1 MTNRISRLKT
11 ALFANTREISLER
24 ALLYTASHRQTEGE
38 PVILRRAKATA
49 YILEHVEISIRDEEL
64 IAGNRTVKPR
74 AGIMSPEMD
83 PYWLLKELDQFPTR
97 PQDRFA
103 ISEEDKRIYR
113 EELFP
118 YWEKRSMKDFING
131 QMTDEV
137 KAATSTQIFSIN
149 QTDKGQGHII
159 IDYPRLLNHGLGEL
173 VAQMQQHCQQQPENH
188 FYQAA
193 LLLLEASQKHILRY
207 AELAET
213 MAANC
218 TDAQRREEL
227 LTIAEISRHNAQHK
241 PQTFWQACQLF
252 WYMNIILQY
261 ESNASSLSLGR
272 FDQYMLPFYQASLTQ
287 GEDPAFL
294 KELLESLWV
303 KCNDIVLL
311 RSTSSARY
319 FAGFP
324 TGYTALLGGLTENGR
339 SAVNVLSFLCL
350 DAYQSV
356 QLPQPN
362 LGVRTNALID
372 TPFLMKTA
380 ETIRLGTGIPQIFND
395 EVVVP
400 AFLNESNASS
410 LSLGRFDQYMLPF
423 YQASLT
429 QGEDP
434 AFLKELLESLWVKCN
449 DIVLLRSTSSARYF
463 AGFPTGY
470 TALLGGLTENGRSAV
485 NVLSFLCLDA
495 YQSVQLPQPNLGVR
509 TNALIDTPFLMKTA
523 ETIRLGTGIPQ
534 IFNDEVVVPAFL
546 NRGVSL
552 EDARDYS
559 VVGCVELS
567 IPGRTYGLHDIAM
580 FNLLKVMEICLHENE
595 GNAALT
601 YEGLLEQIRAKISHY
616 ITLMVE
622 GSNICDIGHR
632 DWAPVPLLS
641 SFISDCLEKGRDI
654 TDGGA
659 RYNFSGVQGIG
670 IANLSDSLHALKG
683 MVFEQQRLS
692 FDELLSVL
700 KANFATPEGEKVRAR
715 LINRFE
721 KYGNDIDEVDNISAE
736 LLRHYCKEVEKYQN
750 PRGGYFTP
758 GSYTVS
764 AHVPLG
770 SVVGATPD
778 GRFAG
783 EQLADGGLSP
793 MLGQD
798 AQGPTAVLK
807 SVSKLDNTLLSNG
820 TLLNVKFTPATLEG
834 EAGLRKLADFLRAFT
849 QLKLQHIQF
858 NVVNADTL
866 REAQQRPQD
875 YAGLVVRVAGY
886 SAFFVELSKEIQD
899 DIIRRTAHQL

>member
-1 MTNRISRLKT
+1 MTHRIQRLKA
-11 ALFANTREISLER
+11 ALFNTNREISLER
-24 ALLYTASHRQTEGE
+24 ALLYTESYQQTEGE
-38 PVILRRAKATA
+38 PVMLRRAKATA
-49 YILEHVEISIRDEEL
+49 YILDNVKIAIRDDEL

-83 PYWLLKELDQFPTR
+83 PYWLLKELEHFPTR
-97 PQDRFA
+97 PQDRFD
-103 ISEEDKRIYR
+103 ISDEDKQCYR
-113 EELFP
+113 DVLYP

-137 KAATSTQIFSIN
+137 KEAVGTQIFSVN

-159 IDYPRLLNHGLGEL
+159 IDYPRLLENGLGVLVDEL
-173 VAQMQQHCQQQPENH
+173 TACCERAPDNH

-193 LLLLEASQKHILRY
+193 RLLLDASQRHILRY
-207 AELAET
+207 AQLAEQ
-213 MAANC
+213 MAAQC
-218 TDAQRREEL
+218 QDAVRRDEL
-227 LTIAEISRHNAQHK
+227 LAIAANSRHNIDQR

-272 FDQYMLPFYQASLTQ
+272 FDQYMLPFWQASLTQ
-287 GEDPAFL
+287 GEDPAFMR
-294 KELLESLWV
+294 ELLESLWI
-303 KCNDIVLL
+303 KCNDVVLL

-324 TGYTALLGGLTENGR
+324 TGYTALLGGLTEMGR
-339 SAVNVLSFLCL
+339 SAVNALSFMCL

-362 LGVRTNALID
+362 LGVRINALID
-372 TPFLMKTA
+372 RPFL
-380 ETIRLGTGIPQIFND
+380 L
-395 EVVVP
+395 
-400 AFLNESNASS
+400 
-410 LSLGRFDQYMLPF
+410 
-423 YQASLT
+423 
-429 QGEDP
+429 
-434 AFLKELLESLWVKCN
+434 
-449 DIVLLRSTSSARYF
+449 
-463 AGFPTGY
+463 
-470 TALLGGLTENGRSAV
+470 
-485 NVLSFLCLDA
+485 
-495 YQSVQLPQPNLGVR
+495 
-509 TNALIDTPFLMKTA
+509 KTA

-552 EDARDYS
+552 EDARDYA

-567 IPGRTYGLHDIAM
+567 LPGKTYGLHDIAM
-580 FNLLKVMEICLHENE
+580 FNLLKVMEIVLHENE
-595 GNAALT
+595 GNTALT
-601 YEGLLEQIRAKISHY
+601 YDNLLAQIREKVSHY
-616 ITLMVE
+616 IRLMVE

-641 SFISDCLEKGRDI
+641 SFISDCLKNGKDI

-692 FDELLSVL
+692 FDELLTVL
-700 KANFATPEGEKVRAR
+700 KANFATPEGEKIRAR

-736 LLRHYCKEVEKYQN
+736 LLRHYCKEVEKYTN
-750 PRGGYFTP
+750 PRGGQFTP

-778 GRFAG
+778 GRYSG

-798 AQGPTAVLK
+798 GQGPTAVLK
-807 SVSKLDNTLLSNG
+807 SVSKLDNYLLSNG

-834 EAGLRKLADFLRAFT
+834 QSGLNKLADFLRAFT

-858 NVVNADTL
+858 NVVNAQTL
-866 REAQQRPQD
+866 REAQSRPQD
-875 YAGLVVRVAGY
+875 FAGLVVRVAGY

>member
-137 KAATSTQIFSIN
+137 KAATNTQIFSIN

-173 VAQMQQHCQQQPENH
+173 VAQMQQHC
-188 FYQAA
+188 
-193 LLLLEASQKHILRY
+193 
-207 AELAET
+207 
-213 MAANC
+213 
-218 TDAQRREEL
+218 
-227 LTIAEISRHNAQHK
+227 QHK

-272 FDQYMLPFYQASLTQ
+272 FDQYMLPFYQTSLTQ
-287 GEDPAFL
+287 GEDAAFL

-380 ETIRLGTGIPQIFND
+380 ETIRF
-395 EVVVP
+395 
-400 AFLNESNASS
+400 
-410 LSLGRFDQYMLPF
+410 
-423 YQASLT
+423 
-429 QGEDP
+429 
-434 AFLKELLESLWVKCN
+434 
-449 DIVLLRSTSSARYF
+449 
-463 AGFPTGY
+463 
-470 TALLGGLTENGRSAV
+470 
-485 NVLSFLCLDA
+485 
-495 YQSVQLPQPNLGVR
+495 
-509 TNALIDTPFLMKTA
+509 
-523 ETIRLGTGIPQ
+523 GTGIPQ

>member
-1 MTNRISRLKT
+1 MTNRTQRLKD
-11 ALFANTREISLER
+11 ALFASPREISLER
-24 ALLYTASHRQTEGE
+24 ALLYTASHQQTEGE
-38 PVILRRAKATA
+38 PVITRRAKATA
-49 YILEHVEISIRDEEL
+49 YILDHVNIAIRDEEL

-83 PYWLLKELDQFPTR
+83 PYWLLKELDQFATR
-97 PQDRFA
+97 PQDRFE
-103 ISEEDKRIYR
+103 ISDEDKQTYR
-113 EELFP
+113 DVLYP
-118 YWEKRSMKDFING
+118 YWENRSMKDFINS

-137 KAATSTQIFSIN
+137 KIAVGTQIFSVN

-159 IDYPRLLNHGLGEL
+159 IDYPRLLNNGLGALVEEL
-173 VAQMQQHCQQQPENH
+173 REHCARDPHNT
-188 FYQAA
+188 FYAAA
-193 LLLLEASQKHILRY
+193 LILLEASQRHIMRY
-207 AELAET
+207 ALLAEKL
-213 MAANC
+213 AASS
-218 TDAQRREEL
+218 DALRREEL
-227 LTIAEISRHNAQHK
+227 LKIAGISRHNAQHK
-241 PQTFWQACQLF
+241 PQTFRQACQLF
-252 WYMNIILQY
+252 WYMNVILQY
-261 ESNASSLSLGR
+261 ESNASSLSIGR
-272 FDQYMLPFYQASLTQ
+272 FDQYMLPFYQASLSQ
-287 GEDPAFL
+287 GEEPAFL
-294 KELLESLWV
+294 KEILESLWV
-303 KCNDIVLL
+303 KCNDVVLL

-339 SAVNVLSFLCL
+339 SAVNMLSFLCL

-362 LGVRTNALID
+362 LGVRVNELID
-372 TPFLMKTA
+372 RPFL
-380 ETIRLGTGIPQIFND
+380 L
-395 EVVVP
+395 
-400 AFLNESNASS
+400 
-410 LSLGRFDQYMLPF
+410 
-423 YQASLT
+423 
-429 QGEDP
+429 
-434 AFLKELLESLWVKCN
+434 
-449 DIVLLRSTSSARYF
+449 
-463 AGFPTGY
+463 
-470 TALLGGLTENGRSAV
+470 
-485 NVLSFLCLDA
+485 
-495 YQSVQLPQPNLGVR
+495 
-509 TNALIDTPFLMKTA
+509 KTA

-552 EDARDYS
+552 EDARDYA

-567 IPGRTYGLHDIAM
+567 IPGKTYGLHDIAM
-580 FNLLKVMEICLHENE
+580 FNLLKVMEIAMQENE
-595 GNAALT
+595 GNAALS
-601 YEGLLEQIRAKISHY
+601 YEGLLEHIRVKINHY
-616 ITLMVE
+616 IALMVE

-641 SFISDCLEKGRDI
+641 SFISDCLESGKDI

-683 MVFEQQRLS
+683 LVFEQQRLS
-692 FDELLSVL
+692 FDELLAVL

-721 KYGNDIDEVDNISAE
+721 KYGNDIDDVDNISAE
-736 LLRHYCKEVEKYQN
+736 LLRHYCKEVEKYLN
-750 PRGGYFTP
+750 PRGGQFTP

-770 SVVGATPD
+770 AVVGATPD

-798 AQGPTAVLK
+798 MQGPTAVLK
-807 SVSKLDNTLLSNG
+807 SVSKLDNYLLSNG

-834 EAGLRKLADFLRAFT
+834 DAGLQKLADFLRAFT

-858 NVVNADTL
+858 NVVNAETL

-875 YAGLVVRVAGY
+875 FAGLVVRVAGY

>member
-1 MTNRISRLKT
+1 MTNRTQRLKD
-11 ALFANTREISLER
+11 ALFASPREISLER
-24 ALLYTASHRQTEGE
+24 ALLYTASHQQTEGE
-38 PVILRRAKATA
+38 PVIIRRAKATA
-49 YILEHVEISIRDEEL
+49 YILDHVKIAIRDEEL

-83 PYWLLKELDQFPTR
+83 PYWLLKELDQFATR
-97 PQDRFA
+97 PQDRFE
-103 ISEEDKRIYR
+103 ISDEDKQTYR
-113 EELFP
+113 DVLYP
-118 YWEKRSMKDFING
+118 YWENRSMKDFINS

-137 KAATSTQIFSIN
+137 KTAVGTQIFSIN

-159 IDYPRLLNHGLGEL
+159 IDYPRLLNNGLGVLVEEL
-173 VAQMQQHCQQQPENH
+173 REHCARDPHNT
-188 FYQAA
+188 FYAAA
-193 LLLLEASQKHILRY
+193 LILLEASQRHILRY
-207 AELAET
+207 AALAEELAWVS
-213 MAANC
+213 
-218 TDAQRREEL
+218 DVPRREEL
-227 LTIAEISRHNAQHK
+227 LTIADISRHNAQQK

-261 ESNASSLSLGR
+261 ESNASSLSIGR
-272 FDQYMLPFYQASLTQ
+272 FDQYMLPFYQASLSQ
-287 GEDPAFL
+287 GDEPAFL
-294 KELLESLWV
+294 KEILESLWV
-303 KCNDIVLL
+303 KCNDVVLL

-324 TGYTALLGGLTENGR
+324 TGYTALLGGLTESGR

-362 LGVRTNALID
+362 LGVRVNELID
-372 TPFLMKTA
+372 RPFL
-380 ETIRLGTGIPQIFND
+380 L
-395 EVVVP
+395 
-400 AFLNESNASS
+400 
-410 LSLGRFDQYMLPF
+410 
-423 YQASLT
+423 
-429 QGEDP
+429 
-434 AFLKELLESLWVKCN
+434 
-449 DIVLLRSTSSARYF
+449 
-463 AGFPTGY
+463 
-470 TALLGGLTENGRSAV
+470 
-485 NVLSFLCLDA
+485 
-495 YQSVQLPQPNLGVR
+495 
-509 TNALIDTPFLMKTA
+509 KTA

-552 EDARDYS
+552 EDARDYA

-567 IPGRTYGLHDIAM
+567 IPGKTYGLHDIAM
-580 FNLLKVMEICLHENE
+580 FNLLKVMEIAMHENE
-595 GNAALT
+595 GNAGLS
-601 YEGLLEQIRAKISHY
+601 YEGLLENIRAKINHY
-616 ITLMVE
+616 IALMVE

-641 SFISDCLEKGRDI
+641 SFISDCLASGKDI

-683 MVFEQQRLS
+683 LVFEQQRLS
-692 FDELLSVL
+692 FDELLAVL

-721 KYGNDIDEVDNISAE
+721 KYGNDIDDVDNISAE
-736 LLRHYCKEVEKYQN
+736 LLRHYCKEVEKYRN
-750 PRGGYFTP
+750 PRGGQFTP

-770 SVVGATPD
+770 AVVGATPD

-798 AQGPTAVLK
+798 MQGPTAVLK
-807 SVSKLDNTLLSNG
+807 SVSKLDNYLLSNG

-834 EAGLRKLADFLRAFT
+834 DTGLQKLADFLRAFT

-858 NVVNADTL
+858 NVVNAETL
-866 REAQQRPQD
+866 REAQRRPQD
-875 YAGLVVRVAGY
+875 FAGLVVRVAGY
-886 SAFFVELSKEIQD
+886 SAFFVELSKEIQN

>member
-1 MTNRISRLKT
+1 MTHRIQRLKA
-11 ALFANTREISLER
+11 ALFNTNREISLER
-24 ALLYTASHRQTEGE
+24 ALLYTESYQQTEGE
-38 PVILRRAKATA
+38 PVMLRRAKATA
-49 YILEHVEISIRDEEL
+49 YILDNVKIAIRDDEL

-83 PYWLLKELDQFPTR
+83 PYWLLKELEHFPTR
-97 PQDRFA
+97 PQDRFD
-103 ISEEDKRIYR
+103 ISDEDKQCYR
-113 EELFP
+113 DVLYP

-137 KAATSTQIFSIN
+137 KEAVGTQIFSVN

-159 IDYPRLLNHGLGEL
+159 IDYPRLLENGLGVLVDEL
-173 VAQMQQHCQQQPENH
+173 TACCERAPDNH

-193 LLLLEASQKHILRY
+193 RLLLDASQRHILRY
-207 AELAET
+207 AQLAEQ
-213 MAANC
+213 MAAQC
-218 TDAQRREEL
+218 QDAVRRDEL
-227 LTIAEISRHNAQHK
+227 LAIAANSRHNIDQR

-272 FDQYMLPFYQASLTQ
+272 FDQYMLPFWQASLTQ
-287 GEDPAFL
+287 GEDPAFMR
-294 KELLESLWV
+294 ELLESLWI
-303 KCNDIVLL
+303 KCNDVVLL

-324 TGYTALLGGLTENGR
+324 TGYTALLGGLTEMGR
-339 SAVNVLSFLCL
+339 SAVNALSFMCL

-362 LGVRTNALID
+362 LGVRINALID
-372 TPFLMKTA
+372 RPFL
-380 ETIRLGTGIPQIFND
+380 L
-395 EVVVP
+395 
-400 AFLNESNASS
+400 
-410 LSLGRFDQYMLPF
+410 
-423 YQASLT
+423 
-429 QGEDP
+429 
-434 AFLKELLESLWVKCN
+434 
-449 DIVLLRSTSSARYF
+449 
-463 AGFPTGY
+463 
-470 TALLGGLTENGRSAV
+470 
-485 NVLSFLCLDA
+485 
-495 YQSVQLPQPNLGVR
+495 
-509 TNALIDTPFLMKTA
+509 KTA

-552 EDARDYS
+552 EDARDYA

-567 IPGRTYGLHDIAM
+567 LPGKTYGLHDIAM
-580 FNLLKVMEICLHENE
+580 FNLLKVMEIVLHENE
-595 GNAALT
+595 GNTALT
-601 YEGLLEQIRAKISHY
+601 YDNLLAQIREKVSHY
-616 ITLMVE
+616 IRLMVE

-641 SFISDCLEKGRDI
+641 SFISDCLKNGKDI

-692 FDELLSVL
+692 FDELLTVL
-700 KANFATPEGEKVRAR
+700 KTNFATPEGEKIRAR

-736 LLRHYCKEVEKYQN
+736 LLRHYCKEVEKYTN
-750 PRGGYFTP
+750 PRGGQFTP

-778 GRFAG
+778 GRYSG

-798 AQGPTAVLK
+798 GQGPTAVLK
-807 SVSKLDNTLLSNG
+807 SVSKLDNYLLSNG
-820 TLLNVKFTPATLEG
+820 TLLNVKFIPATLEG
-834 EAGLRKLADFLRAFT
+834 QSGLNKLADFLRAFT

-858 NVVNADTL
+858 NVVNAQTL
-866 REAQQRPQD
+866 REAQSRPQD
-875 YAGLVVRVAGY
+875 FAGLVVRVAGY

>member
-1 MTNRISRLKT
+1 MTNRIPRLKN
-11 ALFANTREISLER
+11 ALFANPREISLER
-24 ALLYTASHRQTEGE
+24 ALLYTASHQQTEGE

-49 YILEHVEISIRDEEL
+49 HILDHVEIAIRDEEL

-83 PYWLLKELDQFPTR
+83 PYWLLKELDQFATR
-97 PQDRFA
+97 PQDRFE
-103 ISEEDKRIYR
+103 ISDEDKQTYR
-113 EELFP
+113 EVLYP
-118 YWEKRSMKDFING
+118 YWENRSMKDFINS
-131 QMTDEV
+131 QMTEEV
-137 KAATSTQIFSIN
+137 KAAVGTQIFSVN

-159 IDYPRLLNHGLGEL
+159 IDYPRLLNNGLGAL
-173 VAQMQQHCQQQPENH
+173 VAEMRERCARDTQNT
-188 FYQAA
+188 FYVAA
-193 LLLLEASQKHILRY
+193 LILLEASQRHILRY
-207 AELAET
+207 AALAEELAQSS
-213 MAANC
+213 
-218 TDAQRREEL
+218 DATRREEL
-227 LTIAEISRHNAQHK
+227 LAMADISRHNAQHK

-252 WYMNIILQY
+252 WYMNVILQY
-261 ESNASSLSLGR
+261 ESNASSLSIGR

-287 GEDPAFL
+287 GDDPAFL

-303 KCNDIVLL
+303 KCNDVVLL

-362 LGVRTNALID
+362 LGVRVNELID
-372 TPFLMKTA
+372 RPFLLKTA

-395 EVVVP
+395 EV
-400 AFLNESNASS
+400 
-410 LSLGRFDQYMLPF
+410 
-423 YQASLT
+423 
-429 QGEDP
+429 
-434 AFLKELLESLWVKCN
+434 
-449 DIVLLRSTSSARYF
+449 I
-463 AGFPTGY
+463 
-470 TALLGGLTENGRSAV
+470 
-485 NVLSFLCLDA
+485 
-495 YQSVQLPQPNLGVR
+495 
-509 TNALIDTPFLMKTA
+509 
-523 ETIRLGTGIPQ
+523 
-534 IFNDEVVVPAFL
+534 VPAFL

-552 EDARDYS
+552 EDARDYA

-567 IPGRTYGLHDIAM
+567 IPGKTYGLHDIAM
-580 FNLLKVMEICLHENE
+580 FNLLKVMEIAMQENE
-595 GNAALT
+595 GNSGLT
-601 YEGLLEQIRAKISHY
+601 YEGLIEHIRARINHY
-616 ITLMVE
+616 IALMVE

-641 SFISDCLEKGRDI
+641 SFISDCLETGKDI

-683 MVFEQQRLS
+683 LVFEQQRLS
-692 FDELLSVL
+692 FDELLAVL

-721 KYGNDIDEVDNISAE
+721 KYGNDIDDVDNISAE
-736 LLRHYCKEVEKYQN
+736 QLRHYCKEVEKYRN
-750 PRGGYFTP
+750 PRGGIFTP

-770 SVVGATPD
+770 AVVGATPD
-778 GRFAG
+778 GRLAG

-798 AQGPTAVLK
+798 MQGPTAVLK
-807 SVSKLDNTLLSNG
+807 SVSKLDNYLLSNG

-834 EAGLRKLADFLRAFT
+834 DAGLQKLADFLRAFT

-858 NVVNADTL
+858 NVVNAETL
-866 REAQQRPQD
+866 REAQRRPQD
-875 YAGLVVRVAGY
+875 FAGLVVRVAGY

>member
-1 MTNRISRLKT
+1 MTNRIPRLKN
-11 ALFANTREISLER
+11 ALFANPREISLER
-24 ALLYTASHRQTEGE
+24 ALLYTASHQQTEGE

-49 YILEHVEISIRDEEL
+49 HILDHVEIAIRDEEL

-83 PYWLLKELDQFPTR
+83 PYWLLKELDQFATR
-97 PQDRFA
+97 PQDRFE
-103 ISEEDKRIYR
+103 ISDEDKQTYR
-113 EELFP
+113 EVLYP
-118 YWEKRSMKDFING
+118 YWENRSMKDFINS
-131 QMTDEV
+131 QMTEEV
-137 KAATSTQIFSIN
+137 KAAVGTQIFSVN

-159 IDYPRLLNHGLGEL
+159 IDYPRLLNNGLGAL
-173 VAQMQQHCQQQPENH
+173 VAEMRERCARDTQNT
-188 FYQAA
+188 FYAAA
-193 LLLLEASQKHILRY
+193 LILLEASQRHILRY
-207 AELAET
+207 AALAEELAQSS
-213 MAANC
+213 
-218 TDAQRREEL
+218 DATRREEL
-227 LTIAEISRHNAQHK
+227 LAMADISRHNAQHK

-252 WYMNIILQY
+252 WYMNVILQY
-261 ESNASSLSLGR
+261 ESNASSLSIGR

-287 GEDPAFL
+287 GDDPAFL

-303 KCNDIVLL
+303 KCNDVVLL

-362 LGVRTNALID
+362 LGVRVNELID
-372 TPFLMKTA
+372 RPFLLKTA

-395 EVVVP
+395 EV
-400 AFLNESNASS
+400 
-410 LSLGRFDQYMLPF
+410 
-423 YQASLT
+423 
-429 QGEDP
+429 
-434 AFLKELLESLWVKCN
+434 
-449 DIVLLRSTSSARYF
+449 I
-463 AGFPTGY
+463 
-470 TALLGGLTENGRSAV
+470 
-485 NVLSFLCLDA
+485 
-495 YQSVQLPQPNLGVR
+495 
-509 TNALIDTPFLMKTA
+509 
-523 ETIRLGTGIPQ
+523 
-534 IFNDEVVVPAFL
+534 VPAFL

-552 EDARDYS
+552 EDARDYA

-567 IPGRTYGLHDIAM
+567 IPGKTYGLHDIAM
-580 FNLLKVMEICLHENE
+580 FNLLKVMEIAMQENE
-595 GNAALT
+595 GNSGLT
-601 YEGLLEQIRAKISHY
+601 YEGLIEHIRARINHY
-616 ITLMVE
+616 IALMVE

-641 SFISDCLEKGRDI
+641 SFISDCLETGKDI

-683 MVFEQQRLS
+683 LVFEQQRLS
-692 FDELLSVL
+692 FDELLAVL
-700 KANFATPEGEKVRAR
+700 KANFATPEGGKVRAR

-721 KYGNDIDEVDNISAE
+721 KYGNDIDDVDNISAE
-736 LLRHYCKEVEKYQN
+736 LLRHYCKEVEKYRN
-750 PRGGYFTP
+750 PRGGIFTP

-770 SVVGATPD
+770 AVVGATPD
-778 GRFAG
+778 GRLAG

-798 AQGPTAVLK
+798 MQGPTAVLK
-807 SVSKLDNTLLSNG
+807 SVSKLDNYLLSNG

-834 EAGLRKLADFLRAFT
+834 DAGLQKLADFLRAFT

-858 NVVNADTL
+858 NVVNAETL
-866 REAQQRPQD
+866 REAQRRPQD
-875 YAGLVVRVAGY
+875 FAGLVVRVAGY

>member
-1 MTNRISRLKT
+1 MTNRIQRLKD
-11 ALFANTREISLER
+11 ALFANPREISLER
-24 ALLYTASHRQTEGE
+24 AVLYTESHRQTDGE
-38 PVILRRAKATA
+38 PVIIRRAKATA
-49 YILEHVEISIRDEEL
+49 HILDNVAISIRDDEL
-64 IAGNRTVKPR
+64 IAGNRTIKPR

-97 PQDRFA
+97 PQDRFN
-103 ISEEDKRIYR
+103 ISDDDKRLYR
-113 EELFP
+113 DELFP
-118 YWEKRSMKDFING
+118 YWEKRSMKDFINA

-137 KAATSTQIFSIN
+137 KAAVSTQIFSVN

-159 IDYPRLLNHGLGEL
+159 IDYPRLLNNGLDAL
-173 VAQMQQHCQQQPENH
+173 VNEMHAHLHEQPDNA
-188 FYQAA
+188 FYQAV
-193 LLLLEASQKHILRY
+193 LILLEASQRHILRY
-207 AELAET
+207 AALADE
-213 MAANC
+213 MANRC
-218 TDAQRREEL
+218 PDPQRRQEL
-227 LTIAEISRHNAQHK
+227 ETIASVSRHNAGQK
-241 PQTFWQACQLF
+241 PENFWQACQLF

-261 ESNASSLSLGR
+261 ESNASSISLGR
-272 FDQYMLPFYQASLTQ
+272 FDQYMLPFWQASLNH
-287 GEDPAFL
+287 GEDPAFMQ
-294 KELLESLWV
+294 ELLESLWV

-339 SAVNVLSFLCL
+339 SAVNILSFTCL
-350 DAYQSV
+350 DAYQNV
-356 QLPQPN
+356 RLPQPN
-362 LGVRTNALID
+362 LGVRVNELID
-372 TPFLMKTA
+372 RPFLRKTA
-380 ETIRLGTGIPQIFND
+380 ET
-395 EVVVP
+395 V
-400 AFLNESNASS
+400 
-410 LSLGRFDQYMLPF
+410 
-423 YQASLT
+423 
-429 QGEDP
+429 
-434 AFLKELLESLWVKCN
+434 
-449 DIVLLRSTSSARYF
+449 
-463 AGFPTGY
+463 
-470 TALLGGLTENGRSAV
+470 
-485 NVLSFLCLDA
+485 
-495 YQSVQLPQPNLGVR
+495 
-509 TNALIDTPFLMKTA
+509 
-523 ETIRLGTGIPQ
+523 RLGTGIPQ

-552 EDARDYS
+552 EDARDYA

-580 FNLLKVMEICLHENE
+580 FNLLKVMEIVMLEHE
-595 GNAALT
+595 GDPQLT
-601 YEGLLEQIRAKISHY
+601 YDGLLASIRDKIRHY
-616 ITLMVE
+616 IKLMVE

-641 SFISDCLEKGRDI
+641 SFVEDCIANGKDI

-683 MVFEQQRLS
+683 MVFDQQRMS
-692 FDELLSVL
+692 FDELLAVL

-721 KYGNDIDEVDNISAE
+721 KYGNDIDDVDNISAD
-736 LLRHYCKEVEKYQN
+736 LLRFYCKEVEKYRN
-750 PRGGYFTP
+750 PRGGQFTP

-793 MLGQD
+793 MVGQD
-798 AQGPTAVLK
+798 GQGPTAVLK
-807 SVSKLDNTLLSNG
+807 SVSKLDNYLLSNG

-834 EAGLRKLADFLRAFT
+834 ESGLNKLADFLHAFT
-849 QLKLQHIQF
+849 KLKLQHIQF
-858 NVVNADTL
+858 NVVNAETL

-875 YAGLVVRVAGY
+875 FAGLVVRVAGY

>member
-1 MTNRISRLKT
+1 MTNRTQRLKD
-11 ALFANTREISLER
+11 ALFASPREISLER
-24 ALLYTASHRQTEGE
+24 ALLYTASHQQTEGE
-38 PVILRRAKATA
+38 PVIIRRAKATA
-49 YILEHVEISIRDEEL
+49 YILDHVNIAIRDEEL

-83 PYWLLKELDQFPTR
+83 PYWLLKELDQFATR
-97 PQDRFA
+97 PQDRFE
-103 ISEEDKRIYR
+103 ISDEDKQTYR
-113 EELFP
+113 DVLYP
-118 YWEKRSMKDFING
+118 YWENRSMKDFINS

-137 KAATSTQIFSIN
+137 KIAVGTQIFSVN

-159 IDYPRLLNHGLGEL
+159 IDYPRLLNNGLGALVEEL
-173 VAQMQQHCQQQPENH
+173 REHCARDPHNT
-188 FYQAA
+188 FYTAA
-193 LLLLEASQKHILRY
+193 LILLEASQRHILRY
-207 AELAET
+207 AALAEELARVS
-213 MAANC
+213 
-218 TDAQRREEL
+218 DASRREEL
-227 LTIAEISRHNAQHK
+227 LTIADISRHNAQHK

-252 WYMNIILQY
+252 WYMNVILQY
-261 ESNASSLSLGR
+261 ESNASSLSIGR
-272 FDQYMLPFYQASLTQ
+272 FDQYMLPFYQASLSQ
-287 GEDPAFL
+287 GEEPAFL
-294 KELLESLWV
+294 KEILESLWV
-303 KCNDIVLL
+303 KCNDVVLL

-339 SAVNVLSFLCL
+339 SAVNMLSFLCL

-362 LGVRTNALID
+362 LGVRVNELID
-372 TPFLMKTA
+372 RPFL
-380 ETIRLGTGIPQIFND
+380 L
-395 EVVVP
+395 
-400 AFLNESNASS
+400 
-410 LSLGRFDQYMLPF
+410 
-423 YQASLT
+423 
-429 QGEDP
+429 
-434 AFLKELLESLWVKCN
+434 
-449 DIVLLRSTSSARYF
+449 
-463 AGFPTGY
+463 
-470 TALLGGLTENGRSAV
+470 
-485 NVLSFLCLDA
+485 
-495 YQSVQLPQPNLGVR
+495 
-509 TNALIDTPFLMKTA
+509 KTA

-552 EDARDYS
+552 EDARNYA

-567 IPGRTYGLHDIAM
+567 IPGKTYGLHDIAM
-580 FNLLKVMEICLHENE
+580 FNLLKVMEIAMQENE
-595 GNAALT
+595 GNAALS
-601 YEGLLEQIRAKISHY
+601 YEGLLEHIRVKINHY
-616 ITLMVE
+616 IALMVE

-641 SFISDCLEKGRDI
+641 SFISDCLESGKDI

-683 MVFEQQRLS
+683 LVFEQQRLS
-692 FDELLSVL
+692 FDELLAVL

-721 KYGNDIDEVDNISAE
+721 KYGNDIDDVDNISAE
-736 LLRHYCKEVEKYQN
+736 LLRHYCKEVEKYRN
-750 PRGGYFTP
+750 PRGGQFTP

-770 SVVGATPD
+770 AVVGATPD

-798 AQGPTAVLK
+798 MQGPTAVLK
-807 SVSKLDNTLLSNG
+807 SVSKLDNYLLSNG

-834 EAGLRKLADFLRAFT
+834 DAGLQKLADFLRAFT

-858 NVVNADTL
+858 NVVNAETL
-866 REAQQRPQD
+866 REAQQRPKD
-875 YAGLVVRVAGY
+875 FAGLVVRVAGY

>member
-1 MTNRISRLKT
+1 MTNRTQRLKDR
-11 ALFANTREISLER
+11 LFANPREISLER
-24 ALLYTASHRQTEGE
+24 ALLYTASHKQTEGE
-38 PVILRRAKATA
+38 PIMIRRAKATA
-49 YILEHVEISIRDEEL
+49 WILDHVQISIRDDEL
-64 IAGNRTVKPR
+64 IAGNRTIKPR

-97 PQDRFA
+97 PQDRFT

-118 YWEKRSMKDFING
+118 YWENRSMKDFINS

-137 KAATSTQIFSIN
+137 KAAVSTQIFSVN

-159 IDYPRLLNHGLGEL
+159 IDYPRLLENGLAAL
-173 VAQMQQHCQQQPENH
+173 VAELKALNKQHPQNS
-188 FYQAA
+188 FYQAV
-193 LLLLEASQKHILRY
+193 LILLEASQRHILRY
-207 AELAET
+207 AALADD
-213 MAANC
+213 MAAGC
-218 TDAQRREEL
+218 VDGQRRKEL
-227 LTIAEISRHNAQHK
+227 ETIAEISRHNALHR
-241 PQTFWQACQLF
+241 PEDFWQACQLF

-261 ESNASSLSLGR
+261 ESNASSISLGR
-272 FDQYMLPFYQASLTQ
+272 FDQYMLPFYQASLNRGQDTQ
-287 GEDPAFL
+287 FL
-294 KELLESLWV
+294 QELLESLWV

-324 TGYTALLGGLTENGR
+324 TGYTALLGGLTETGR
-339 SAVNVLSFLCL
+339 SAVNILSFLSL
-350 DAYQSV
+350 DAYQNV
-356 QLPQPN
+356 RLPQPN
-362 LGVRTNALID
+362 LGVRVNELID
-372 TPFLMKTA
+372 RPFLRKTA

-395 EVVVP
+395 EVV
-400 AFLNESNASS
+400 
-410 LSLGRFDQYMLPF
+410 
-423 YQASLT
+423 
-429 QGEDP
+429 
-434 AFLKELLESLWVKCN
+434 
-449 DIVLLRSTSSARYF
+449 I
-463 AGFPTGY
+463 
-470 TALLGGLTENGRSAV
+470 
-485 NVLSFLCLDA
+485 
-495 YQSVQLPQPNLGVR
+495 
-509 TNALIDTPFLMKTA
+509 
-523 ETIRLGTGIPQ
+523 
-534 IFNDEVVVPAFL
+534 PAFL

-580 FNLLKVMEICLHENE
+580 FNLLKVMEIVMLENE
-595 GNAALT
+595 SNPDIT
-601 YEGLLEQIRAKISHY
+601 WDGLINQIRDKIRYY
-616 ITLMVE
+616 IKLMVE

-641 SFISDCLEKGRDI
+641 SFIEDCVQHGQDI
-654 TDGGA
+654 TEGGA

-683 MVFEQQRLS
+683 MVFEQKRLS
-692 FDELLSVL
+692 FAELIAVL
-700 KANFATPEGEKVRAR
+700 KANFQTPEGEKIRAR

-721 KYGNDIDEVDNISAE
+721 KYGNDIDEVDNISAD
-736 LLRHYCKEVEKYQN
+736 LLRFYCKEVERYQN
-750 PRGGYFTP
+750 PRGGHFTP

-778 GRFAG
+778 GRLAG

-798 AQGPTAVLK
+798 VQGPTAVLK
-807 SVSKLDNTLLSNG
+807 SVSKLDNFLLSNG
-820 TLLNVKFTPATLEG
+820 TLLNVKFTPATL
-834 EAGLRKLADFLRAFT
+834 AGDSGLNKLADFLQAFT
-849 QLKLQHIQF
+849 RLKLQHIQF

-875 YAGLVVRVAGY
+875 FAGLVVRVAGY
-886 SAFFVELSKEIQD
+886 SAFFVELSQEIQD

>member
-1 MTNRISRLKT
+1 MTNRTQRLKD
-11 ALFANTREISLER
+11 ALFANPREISLER
-24 ALLYTASHRQTEGE
+24 ALLYTASYQQTEGE
-38 PVILRRAKATA
+38 PVMLRRAKATA
-49 YILEHVEISIRDEEL
+49 YILDHVNIAIRDEEL

-83 PYWLLKELDQFPTR
+83 PYWLLKELDQFATR
-97 PQDRFA
+97 PQDRFD
-103 ISEEDKRIYR
+103 ISDEDKRIYR
-113 EELFP
+113 EVLYP
-118 YWEKRSMKDFING
+118 WWEKRSMKDFINS

-137 KAATSTQIFSIN
+137 KAAVGTQIFSVN

-159 IDYPRLLNHGLGEL
+159 IDYPRLLNNGLGAL
-173 VAQMQQHCQQQPENH
+173 VEEMREHCTRDTENT
-188 FYQAA
+188 FYAAA
-193 LLLLEASQKHILRY
+193 LILLEASQRHILRY
-207 AELAET
+207 AVLAEDV
-213 MAANC
+213 AAISHGS
-218 TDAQRREEL
+218 RREEL
-227 LTIAEISRHNAQHK
+227 LKIAENSRHNAQHK

-252 WYMNIILQY
+252 WYMNVILQY
-261 ESNASSLSLGR
+261 ESNASSLSIGR
-272 FDQYMLPFYQASLTQ
+272 FDQYMLPFYQASLSQ
-287 GEDPAFL
+287 GDDPSFL

-303 KCNDIVLL
+303 KCNDVVLL

-324 TGYTALLGGLTENGR
+324 TGYTALLGGLTESGR

-362 LGVRTNALID
+362 LGVRVNELID
-372 TPFLMKTA
+372 RPFL
-380 ETIRLGTGIPQIFND
+380 L
-395 EVVVP
+395 
-400 AFLNESNASS
+400 
-410 LSLGRFDQYMLPF
+410 
-423 YQASLT
+423 
-429 QGEDP
+429 
-434 AFLKELLESLWVKCN
+434 
-449 DIVLLRSTSSARYF
+449 
-463 AGFPTGY
+463 
-470 TALLGGLTENGRSAV
+470 
-485 NVLSFLCLDA
+485 
-495 YQSVQLPQPNLGVR
+495 
-509 TNALIDTPFLMKTA
+509 KTA

-552 EDARDYS
+552 EDARDYA

-567 IPGRTYGLHDIAM
+567 IPGKTYGLHDIAM
-580 FNLLKVMEICLHENE
+580 FNLLKVMEIAMQENE
-595 GNAALT
+595 GNADLS
-601 YEGLLEQIRAKISHY
+601 YEELLRHIRDKINHY
-616 ITLMVE
+616 IALMVE

-641 SFISDCLEKGRDI
+641 SFISDCLVTGRDI

-683 MVFEQQRLS
+683 LVFEQQRLS
-692 FDELLSVL
+692 FDELLAVL

-721 KYGNDIDEVDNISAE
+721 KYGNDIDDVDNISAE
-736 LLRHYCKEVEKYQN
+736 LLRHYCKEVEKYRN
-750 PRGGYFTP
+750 PRGGQFTP

-770 SVVGATPD
+770 AVVGATPD
-778 GRFAG
+778 GRLAG

-798 AQGPTAVLK
+798 MQGPTAVLK
-807 SVSKLDNTLLSNG
+807 SVSKLDNYLLSNG

-834 EAGLRKLADFLRAFT
+834 DAGLQKLADFLRAFT

-875 YAGLVVRVAGY
+875 FAGLVVRVAGY
-886 SAFFVELSKEIQD
+886 STFFVELSKEIQD

>member
-137 KAATSTQIFSIN
+137 KIATSTQIFSIN

-173 VAQMQQHCQQQPENH
+173 
-188 FYQAA
+188 
-193 LLLLEASQKHILRY
+193 
-207 AELAET
+207 AET

-218 TDAQRREEL
+218 PDAQRREEL
-227 LTIAEISRHNAQHK
+227 QTIAEISRHNAQHK

-261 ESNASSLSLGR
+261 
-272 FDQYMLPFYQASLTQ
+272 
-287 GEDPAFL
+287 
-294 KELLESLWV
+294 
-303 KCNDIVLL
+303 
-311 RSTSSARY
+311 
-319 FAGFP
+319 
-324 TGYTALLGGLTENGR
+324 
-339 SAVNVLSFLCL
+339 
-350 DAYQSV
+350 
-356 QLPQPN
+356 
-362 LGVRTNALID
+362 
-372 TPFLMKTA
+372 
-380 ETIRLGTGIPQIFND
+380 
-395 EVVVP
+395 
-400 AFLNESNASS
+400 ESNASS

-595 GNAALT
+595 GNAVLT
-601 YEGLLEQIRAKISHY
+601 YEDLLEQIRTKISHY

-692 FDELLSVL
+692 FDELLSIL
-700 KANFATPEGEKVRAR
+700 KANFATPEGEKIRAR

-770 SVVGATPD
+770 AVVGATPD